1 MAVLY
6 MKIFFI
12 GAPASM
18 FYNFGSAVLRAY
30 GDTKRP
36 LFILTITGIVNVIL
50 NLIFV
55 IGFHMGVAGV
65 AIATITAQYLSALM
79 LGWCLV
85 TSDEAYRLSLQK
97 LRVHK

>member
-65 AIATITAQYLSALM
+65 AIATNHGAVSVCADA
-79 LGWCLV
+79 GV
-85 TSDEAYRLSLQK
+85 VSGDKRRGVPAFVSK
-97 LRVHK
+97 APGS